1 MTGLTESQV
10 LQMAKAALEQIER
23 ERVEHNME
31 ILRTATPAVLFRLRD
46 AARIMESCGWKCEEL
61 AEVSLFNYTLKNR
74 SLGRGT

>member
-1 MTGLTESQV
+1 MAGMTESQV

-46 AARIMESCGWKCEEL
+46 AARIMESCGWKPEPLEESSMF
-61 AEVSLFNYTLKNR
+61 VYTIKQR
-74 SLGRGT
+74 GGR